1 MAEDLPAIEDLL
13 PHRGPMR
20 LLDVVVAWRPDAVV
34 CRAEVRADNP
44 FLREGRLEA
53 VAHMELLAQA
63 AAAHITLAD
72 PLRRPIRG
80 YLVAAR
86 DLKFAGEA
94 EVPQGTILE
103 VAVQE
108 VARLGAFASYEGRVT
123 REGREVAWGNVRVYR
138 REEEP

>member
-1 MAEDLPAIEDLL
+1 MADDLPPIEDLL

-20 LLDVVVAWRPDAVV
+20 LLDGVIAWEPDGVVGRATVRP
-34 CRAEVRADNP
+34 DNP
-44 FLREGRLEA
+44 FLRDGRLEG
-53 VAHMELLAQA
+53 VAHMELIAQA

-86 DLKFAGEA
+86 DLVFGDRA
-94 EVPQGTILE
+94 EVPTGTVLQ

-123 REGREVAWGNVRVYR
+123 LGDQVVAQGNVRVFR
-138 REEEP
+138 REEEA

>member
-1 MAEDLPAIEDLL
+1 MTDDIPPIEDLL

-20 LLDVVVAWRPDAVV
+20 LIDRVVAWEPDRVACRAVV
-34 CRAEVRADNP
+34 RPDNP
-44 FLREGRLEA
+44 FLRDGRLEA
-53 VAHMELLAQA
+53 VAHMELIAQA

-86 DLKFAGEA
+86 DLVLAREA
-94 EVPQGTILE
+94 EVLLGTTLE
-103 VAVQE
+103 VFVQE

-123 REGREVAWGNVRVYR
+123 LGDQVMAQGNVKVYR
-138 REEEP
+138 REDEP